1 MKSRILVKRYTQ
13 GLVGALKDEPE
24 YAAVSRELTEF
35 RELVSGHGALRATLE
50 NPFVDARKKSEV
62 IQDVLAGSGFTDKT
76 SRFILLLLDHKRLGI
91 LGDVLG
97 SLPVVWNESRDV
109 ATFEVSSVVPLAE
122 DQKDRLKEELAR
134 LEGRPVY
141 LRFSIDP
148 GLVAGFS
155 LRKGNII
162 YDASLRGH
170 LERIRQKIS
179 EG

>member
-1 MKSRILVKRYTQ
+1 MKNPILVKRYTQ
-13 GLVGALKDEPE
+13 GLAGALKDGSE
-24 YAAVSRELTEF
+24 YAAVGRELAEF
-35 RELVSGHGALRATLE
+35 REFASTHEGLKAALE
-50 NPFVDARKKSEV
+50 NPFVDARKKAQV
-62 IQDVLAGSGFTDKT
+62 IEDILAGSDYTAKT
-76 SRFILLLLDHKRLGI
+76 ARFILLLLDHKRLDL
-91 LGDVLG
+91 LGGVLEA
-97 SLPVVWNESRDV
+97 LPVVWNERRGV

-122 DQKDRLKEELAR
+122 AQKARLKEELER
-134 LEGRPVY
+134 LEGRPVH
-141 LRFSIDP
+141 LRYSINP